1 MLSIIKNSKTKKKI
15 RKQKNIQRGGSGRTS
30 RSNHPSQ
37 QENIMPSAFRKM
49 QNEVAHMKLLEQFPD
64 APKFIPKFRITV
76 SIKDLEELQKIFGA
90 SPILDRLLDSYK
102 IMHLRF
108 QDLEPRNIK
117 KDLLDANKILE
128 RMIELLKKQYI
139 NNTKEKNNIENAIKA
154 DKWCDYIKKLIE
166 FNKKNI
172 IEIDEFLAI

>member
-37 QENIMPSAFRKM
+37 QENMPSAFRKM
-49 QNEVAHMKLLEQFPD
+49 QNEVAHMKLLEPFPD

-108 QDLEPRNIK
+108 QDLEPRIIK

-139 NNTKEKNNIENAIKA
+139 YNTKEKNNIENAIKA